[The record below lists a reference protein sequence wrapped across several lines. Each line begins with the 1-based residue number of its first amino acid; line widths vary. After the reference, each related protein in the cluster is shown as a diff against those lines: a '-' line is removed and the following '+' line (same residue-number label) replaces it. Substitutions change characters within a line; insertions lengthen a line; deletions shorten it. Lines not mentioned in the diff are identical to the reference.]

1 MSNRTLRRAVC
12 SVLLL
17 PILTLGTPVS
27 ATVVVAPP
35 SSAAEER
42 ARGHFSRGVSLFE
55 DGDFDSALFEFESA
69 YELTDNAHLLYNIAV
84 SQYERHQY
92 AASAL
97 AYRRYLAELEPEL
110 PPERVATVKER
121 LRTLELRIGTLI
133 VESDPPGA
141 AVSIG
146 GETVG
151 VTPAELTVDL
161 GETLVT
167 VSKDGYASSEVKA
180 RVAGG
185 ERTNLQVKL
194 EEAQIEE
201 ESPPPP
207 AAFTA
212 APAPPVQNDQPPRR
226 DDERPLKI
234 GTWVAIGVTVAA
246 AVGAGVTGSLAIGAN
261 NDLEDA
267 AARETTREELD
278 DLGSRRDNLALGTD
292 IFIGV
297 AAAAAVTS
305 IALGTTL
312 LIRRKRKRNAA
323 FNIARGTIWF

>member
-1 MSNRTLRRAVC
+1 MTLLRALC
-12 SVLLL
+12 SGMLL
-17 PILTLGTPVS
+17 PVLTLSTPVS
-27 ATVVVAPP
+27 ATTVVAPA
-35 SSAAEER
+35 SDAAGER

-110 PPERVATVKER
+110 APERIAAVKER

-141 AVSIG
+141 AVSIA

-167 VSKDGYASSEVKA
+167 VSKAGYSTSEVKA

-185 ERTNLQVKL
+185 ERTNVQVAL
-194 EEAQIEE
+194 EEADVEE
-201 ESPPPP
+201 APSPPPP
-207 AAFTA
+207 AFTA
-212 APAPPVQNDQPPRR
+212 AAVQPVQPDQAPRR
-226 DDERPLKI
+226 DAERPLEI
-234 GTWVAIGVTVAA
+234 GTWVAVGVTVAA
-246 AVGAGVTGSLAIGAN
+246 AVGAVVTGSLAIGAN
-261 NDLEDA
+261 DDLADA
-267 AARETTREELD
+267 TARETTQQELN
-278 DLGSRRDNLALGTD
+278 DLGSRRDSLALGTD

-305 IALGTTL
+305 IAVGTTL
-312 LIRRKRKRNAA
+312 IIRRKRKRNVALDV
-323 FNIARGTIWF
+323 ARGTIRF

>member
-1 MSNRTLRRAVC
+1 M
-12 SVLLL
+12 
-17 PILTLGTPVS
+17 
-27 ATVVVAPP
+27 
-35 SSAAEER
+35 
-42 ARGHFSRGVSLFE
+42 FE

-69 YELTDNAHLLYNIAV
+69 YALTDNAHLLYNIAV

-110 PPERVATVKER
+110 EPERIETVKER

-141 AVSIG
+141 AVSIA

-167 VSKDGYASSEVKA
+167 VSKEGYASSEVKA

-185 ERTNLQVKL
+185 ERTNLEVKL
-194 EEAQIEE
+194 EEAEAEE
-201 ESPPPP
+201 APTPPPP
-207 AAFTA
+207 VFKAT
-212 APAPPVQNDQPPRR
+212 PTQPVESDGARR
-226 DDERPLKI
+226 REDERPLKV

-267 AARETTREELD
+267 TARETTQQELN
-278 DLGSRRDNLALGTD
+278 DLGDRRDNLALGTD

-312 LIRRKRKRNAA
+312 LIRRKRNRDVA
-323 FNIARGTIWF
+323 FDVSRGVIRF

>member
-1 MSNRTLRRAVC
+1 MSNTTLLRALC
-12 SVLLL
+12 SGMLL
-17 PILTLGTPVS
+17 PVLTLSTPVS
-27 ATVVVAPP
+27 ATMVVAPA
-35 SSAAEER
+35 SDAAGER
-42 ARGHFSRGVSLFE
+42 ARDHFSRGVSLFE

-97 AYRRYLAELEPEL
+97 AYRRYLAELESEL
-110 PPERVATVKER
+110 APERVATVKER

-141 AVSIG
+141 AVSIA

-167 VSKDGYASSEVKA
+167 VSKEGYASTEVKA

-185 ERTNLQVKL
+185 ERTNLQVDL
-194 EEAQIEE
+194 EEAEADEE
-201 ESPPPP
+201 PSPPPP
-207 AAFTA
+207 AFTA
-212 APAPPVQNDQPPRR
+212 SPQPVEPDRAPRR

-234 GTWVAIGVTVAA
+234 GTWVAVGVTVAA
-246 AVGAGVTGSLAIGAN
+246 AAGAGVMGSLAIGAN

-267 AARETTREELD
+267 TARETTQQELN
-278 DLGSRRDNLALGTD
+278 DLGSSRDNLALGTD

-312 LIRRKRKRNAA
+312 LIRRKRKRDVA
-323 FNIARGTIWF
+323 FDVARGTIRF